1 MKEAE
6 VGGDGGLGG
15 GADGGER
22 REGGERG
29 RRLGEEGRRG
39 ERRRPEAV
47 EAGSGGLGL
56 EGRGRRRRRRRGR
69 RGGRRGWDAGEL
81 LDHVAEFVLVDVVDR
96 GELLSLS
103 RRGGGG
109 RRWRG
114 WRWILRFAGVKRW
127 LCDFEG
133 ALVELLEDVVSFVGG
148 GGIGIG
154 IGRWRFVHVKGG
166 DGNGG
171 RHWEIGWRMRKGF
184 LSLCNGDW
192 EGRGWGRS
200 KVALERRW
208 KATSG
213 RQGVGPWQVKVFR
226 CFFKPI
232 IIAFILFDPCFVF
245 TSTPFDLLLT
255 TAACRCYQC

>member
-1 MKEAE
+1 M
-6 VGGDGGLGG
+6 
-15 GADGGER
+15 
-22 REGGERG
+22 
-29 RRLGEEGRRG
+29 
-39 ERRRPEAV
+39 
-47 EAGSGGLGL
+47 
-56 EGRGRRRRRRRGR
+56 
-69 RGGRRGWDAGEL
+69 
-81 LDHVAEFVLVDVVDR
+81 
-96 GELLSLS
+96 
-103 RRGGGG
+103 
-109 RRWRG
+109 
-114 WRWILRFAGVKRW
+114 KRW

-213 RQGVGPWQVKVFR
+213 GQGVGPWQVKVFR

-255 TAACRCYQC
+255 TAACRCCQC